1 MREGYIKDS
10 FSKNITFLSTW
21 FRNTMSTQL
30 YSPFNIIFLKTKDL
44 SVPWNPHWS
53 KLRRARRHTG
63 GSLNVHIH
71 QDTCIR
77 LLFATSFVLIFSL
90 SFFFFSYHFI
100 PQSASSLVVNW
111 WGGFEKKN
119 LFVIS
124 KYNSRRVK
132 FYFESLIKETF
143 VQNIFF
149 GHLFY
154 LLWTKII
161 RYSKKKKER
170 E

>member
-1 MREGYIKDS
+1 MREGYIKDT

-90 SFFFFSYHFI
+90 SFFFFFHTISYLKA
-100 PQSASSLVVNW
+100 PRASSLID
-111 WGGFEKKN
+111 GEALKKK
-119 LFVIS
+119 I
-124 KYNSRRVK
+124 
-132 FYFESLIKETF
+132 
-143 VQNIFF
+143 
-149 GHLFY
+149 Y
-154 LLWTKII
+154 LLFQNTTLGELNFILNH
-161 RYSKKKKER
+161 
-170 E
+170 